1 MVLRGLGRHA
11 DAERQL
17 LDCLGDRPVL
27 LGDPA
32 NLALASYMMDS
43 RRQRFAD
50 ARRLVEHVLKGSPAH
65 PVALMLQEQLK
76 KLPR

>member
-1 MVLRGLGRHA
+1 
-11 DAERQL
+11 
-17 LDCLGDRPVL
+17 VL